1 MDSSTHKSY
10 HIEDRSYVSFVKR
23 EIHNLLVKSGFSESR
38 TGETDIIVSELT
50 SNLIKHA
57 QSGELLYKVSEEENS
72 NKAFEIIALDNGKG
86 TDDIQRMIRD
96 GASTTNTLGNGL
108 GALQRLSD
116 FFQIYSVAGGGT
128 VAVSKIFVK
137 PIPEFKRSTQ
147 PKMLIK
153 AVQVCY
159 PGETFCG
166 DGYSVMETPDE
177 TRIFVGDGLG
187 HGPNAYDAV
196 QEAIKAFRECTLASS
211 GEVLKYIH
219 QKVKKTRGLVATVA
233 ILNHKTKRWNIC
245 GVGNISTRLH
255 QGIQYKN
262 YMSHNGIV
270 GLNIPGSMN
279 DYSVEAEQFQTI
291 VMCSDGIRTR
301 WELARYSGILKH
313 DPSIIAS
320 MIFKDHARRNDDMTV
335 LVGKVNL

>member
-1 MDSSTHKSY
+1 MDNNPHVSY
-10 HIEDRSYVSFVKR
+10 QIEDRSYVSFVKR
-23 EIHNLLVKSGFSESR
+23 EIHNLLLKNGFSEGR
-38 TGETDIIVSELT
+38 TGETDIVVSELT

-57 QSGELLYKVSEEENS
+57 QSGEVLYKISEEADG
-72 NKAFEIIALDNGKG
+72 NKSFEVISLDNGPG
-86 TDDIQRMIRD
+86 TDDIQRMMRD

-108 GALQRLSD
+108 GAIQRLSN
-116 FFQIYSVAGGGT
+116 FFQIYSVANGGT
-128 VAVSKIFVK
+128 VAVSKTLLNEL
-137 PIPEFKRSTQ
+137 PELQKREQ

-153 AVQVCY
+153 ALQVCY
-159 PGETFCG
+159 PGETLCG
-166 DGYSVMETPDE
+166 DGYDVVETDYE
-177 TRIFVGDGLG
+177 TRIFLGDGLG
-187 HGPNAYDAV
+187 HGPNAHEAV
-196 QEAIKAFRECTLASS
+196 QEAIKAFRECRLSASS
-211 GEVLKYIH
+211 EVLRFIH
-219 QKVKKTRGLVATVA
+219 QRVKKTRGLVATVA

-270 GLNIPGSMN
+270 GLNIPGTMN
-279 DYSVEAEQFQTI
+279 DYSFEAEQFQTI

-301 WELARYSGILKH
+301 WEISRYPGILKH
-313 DPSIIAS
+313 DPSVIAS